1 MVIERVLDGS
11 AFLWALPDERH
22 LMGRGQALLVF
33 VQNWQRLLDAK
44 GALSSACQ
52 TLQIPDVP
60 WHPLKFRQLL
70 QR

>member
-1 MVIERVLDGS
+1 MG
-11 AFLWALPDERH
+11 LPDQCC
-22 LMGRGQALLVF
+22 LPAGDQGLPVC

-52 TLQIPDVP
+52 TLQIPATP
-60 WHPLKFRQLL
+60 WHPLKFRQLQ

>member
-1 MVIERVLDGS
+1 
-11 AFLWALPDERH
+11 
-22 LMGRGQALLVF
+22 MGRGQVLLVF